1 MDHNYSDV
9 RQCFT
14 ALRVASL
21 YGNCEIETES
31 GNFCT
36 TFWHSSSLQVH
47 IFFFRTNYLLTYISV
62 SISVFVIL
70 VYDQYLPRLLKL
82 INWSQFN
89 IHCFLCSCFTPV
101 LQENPSHLSYFSVC
115 IWHIKSYHK
124 CMVFYEELAF
134 PQYRNLRQNVSKCI
148 GRNEINSYRVYSI

>member
-1 MDHNYSDV
+1 MFYSFTSCFPLRKLWNRNRKWKLLHNILTQFITTGTYFLFPDEL
-9 RQCFT
+9 FINI
-14 ALRVASL
+14 
-21 YGNCEIETES
+21 Y
-31 GNFCT
+31 FC
-36 TFWHSSSLQVH
+36 
-47 IFFFRTNYLLTYISV
+47 IYKR
-62 SISVFVIL
+62 FVIL

-148 GRNEINSYRVYSI
+148 GRNEINSYRVYSM

>member
-62 SISVFVIL
+62 SISV
-70 VYDQYLPRLLKL
+70 
-82 INWSQFN
+82 
-89 IHCFLCSCFTPV
+89 
-101 LQENPSHLSYFSVC
+101 LSYSCMINIFHVYWNWLIDHSLIFIVFSVLVLPQFFKKTLR
-115 IWHIKSYHK
+115 IWAI
-124 CMVFYEELAF
+124 FLFAF
-134 PQYRNLRQNVSKCI
+134 DTSKVI
-148 GRNEINSYRVYSI
+148 TNAWFSMKN